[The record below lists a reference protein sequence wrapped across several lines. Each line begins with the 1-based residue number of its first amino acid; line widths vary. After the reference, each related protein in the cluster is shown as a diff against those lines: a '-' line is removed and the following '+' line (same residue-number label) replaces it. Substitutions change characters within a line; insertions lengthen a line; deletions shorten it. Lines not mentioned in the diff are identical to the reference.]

1 MMKKI
6 IVIILLIILIP
17 YIIVSAIKPDDE
29 IKFNY
34 VSNKVVRVKLE
45 DKNEI
50 ITVPFEEY
58 VKGVLAGE
66 MPIGFDTEA
75 LKAQAVAA
83 RSYVLKK
90 MELNVAEDYDVV
102 NTVSN
107 QVYLS
112 DEDLKEK
119 WQDKYVEYMNKLK
132 SVIKDTKGEYLTY
145 NGEVVEAFFFST
157 SAGKTEN
164 SGEVFVEQLPY
175 LISVDSS
182 WDESVSPVFNDTAQY
197 SIADFCTKLN
207 IPYSDNIE
215 VEVEEVTSTGRTK
228 KIKINQ
234 KEFTATD
241 VRNKLGL
248 RSTFFEIKQVGS
260 NIKINTKGYGHGV
273 GMSQYGALAMA
284 KKGYKYDQ
292 ILKYYYKDVEITKL

>member
-17 YIIVSAIKPDDE
+17 YIIVSTIKPDDE

-90 MELNVAEDYDVV
+90 MKLNVAEDYDVV

-182 WDESVSPVFNDTAQY
+182 WDESFSPVNNDTAQY
-197 SIADFCTKLN
+197 SIADFCSK
-207 IPYSDNIE
+207 IKIQYSDNI
-215 VEVEEVTSTGRTK
+215 
-228 KIKINQ
+228 
-234 KEFTATD
+234 
-241 VRNKLGL
+241 
-248 RSTFFEIKQVGS
+248 
-260 NIKINTKGYGHGV
+260 
-273 GMSQYGALAMA
+273 
-284 KKGYKYDQ
+284 
-292 ILKYYYKDVEITKL
+292 

>member
-17 YIIVSAIKPDDE
+17 YIIVSTIKPDDE

-132 SVIKDTKGEYLTY
+132 SVIKDTKG
-145 NGEVVEAFFFST
+145 
-157 SAGKTEN
+157 
-164 SGEVFVEQLPY
+164 
-175 LISVDSS
+175 
-182 WDESVSPVFNDTAQY
+182 
-197 SIADFCTKLN
+197 
-207 IPYSDNIE
+207 
-215 VEVEEVTSTGRTK
+215 
-228 KIKINQ
+228 
-234 KEFTATD
+234 
-241 VRNKLGL
+241 
-248 RSTFFEIKQVGS
+248 
-260 NIKINTKGYGHGV
+260 
-273 GMSQYGALAMA
+273 
-284 KKGYKYDQ
+284 
-292 ILKYYYKDVEITKL
+292 